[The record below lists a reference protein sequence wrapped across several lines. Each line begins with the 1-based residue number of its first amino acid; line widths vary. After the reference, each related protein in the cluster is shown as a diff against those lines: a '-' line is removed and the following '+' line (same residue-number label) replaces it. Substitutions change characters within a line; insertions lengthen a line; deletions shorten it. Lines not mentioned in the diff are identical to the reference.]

1 MTYTRPTRLLAAGCR
16 GQAALAIL
24 AALAAALTGCQGT
37 SFLITPVRVTQG
49 LEERVIIRES
59 AWATNKIALIDVD
72 GVLENK
78 RERMVV
84 TGARGENPVALF
96 KEKLDKAARDQ
107 RVRAVVV
114 RINSPGGTVTASDL
128 MHTELRNFRARTDKP
143 VVASML
149 DVAASGGYYVACA
162 ADRIFAHPTTLTGSI
177 GVVMLLPEFSGTM
190 QKLGIGMR
198 TFKSGD
204 MKDAGSLFREMTPEE
219 RAVFQRLIMGMYER
233 FLAVVQ
239 QGRPDLPPERLL
251 ALADGRVYLGPEA
264 REHGL
269 VDDIGTIQDA
279 LVAAKQAAGLADQN
293 VLVVQYGRPLSHR
306 PNVYARGFE
315 PAPQVNLVN
324 LNLPDWLSDPS
335 PRLMY
340 LWAPG
345 W

>member
-1 MTYTRPTRLLAAGCR
+1 MHHTWPIQLPAAGRC
-16 GQAALAIL
+16 GAAALVIL
-24 AALAAALTGCQGT
+24 AVFTAALTGCQGT
-37 SFLITPVRVTQG
+37 SFLVTPVRVTQG

-59 AWATNKIALIDVD
+59 AWANNKIALIDVD
-72 GVLENK
+72 GVLENQ

-128 MHTELRNFRARTDKP
+128 MHTELRDFRARTDKP

-149 DVAASGGYYVACA
+149 DVAASGGYYLACA
-162 ADRIFAHPTTLTGSI
+162 ADRIFAHPTTITGSI

-204 MKDAGSLFREMTPEE
+204 MKDAGSIFREMTPEE

-233 FLAVVQ
+233 FLAVVR
-239 QGRPDLPPERLL
+239 QGRPDLPPERLV

-279 LVAAKQAAGLADQN
+279 LVAAKEAAGLADKK

-306 PNVYARGFE
+306 PNVYARGSE
-315 PAPQVNLVN
+315 PAPQVNVVN
-324 LNLPDWLSDPS
+324 LNLPDWLSDPA

>member
-1 MTYTRPTRLLAAGCR
+1 MHHTWPIQLPAAGR
-16 GQAALAIL
+16 GGTAVLVIL
-24 AALAAALTGCQGT
+24 VVLTAALTGCQGT

-49 LEERVIIRES
+49 LEERIIIRES

-72 GVLENK
+72 GVLENQ

-84 TGARGENPVALF
+84 TGARGENPIALF

-128 MHTELRNFRARTDKP
+128 MHTELRSFRARTDKP

-149 DVAASGGYYVACA
+149 DVAASGGYYLACA
-162 ADRIFAHPTTLTGSI
+162 ADRIFAHPTTITGSI

-204 MKDAGSLFREMTPEE
+204 MKDAGSIFREMTPEE

-233 FLAVVQ
+233 FLAVVR

-315 PAPQVNLVN
+315 PAPQVNVVN

>member
-1 MTYTRPTRLLAAGCR
+1 VTYTRPTRLLAAGRC
-16 GQAALAIL
+16 GTAALVFL

-149 DVAASGGYYVACA
+149 DVAASGGYYLACA
-162 ADRIFAHPTTLTGSI
+162 ADRIFAHPTTITGSI

-204 MKDAGSLFREMTPEE
+204 MKDAGSIFREMTPEE

-233 FLAVVQ
+233 FLAVVR
-239 QGRPDLPPERLL
+239 QGRPDLPPERLV

-279 LVAAKQAAGLADQN
+279 LLAAKEAAGLADKK

-306 PNVYARGFE
+306 PNVYARGSE
-315 PAPQVNLVN
+315 PAPQVNVVN